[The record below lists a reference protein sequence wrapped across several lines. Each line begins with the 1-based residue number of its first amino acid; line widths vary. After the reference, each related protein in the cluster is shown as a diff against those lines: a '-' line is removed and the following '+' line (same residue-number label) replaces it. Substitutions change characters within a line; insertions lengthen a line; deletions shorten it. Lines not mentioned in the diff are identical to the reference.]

1 MEYRVE
7 YSPRFIRMYR
17 NLEPALQDEVDE
29 KVELLKETK
38 YHARL
43 KVHKLAG
50 RWTGIKSFSVN
61 YRIRITFSFINKST
75 IVLERV
81 GTHDEVY
88 E

>member
-50 RWTGIKSFSVN
+50 RLTGIKSFSVN